1 MMEGGVKGGRGMEGK
16 VGYRMGLDG
25 SFGVGLGF
33 ANLGLLN
40 PARGRVNERDSMQ
53 SSSGY

>member
-1 MMEGGVKGGRGMEGK
+1 MEGGVKGGRGMEGK